1 MHDHIAICCC
11 DVSVM
16 LEGLVAPAEGLDHL
30 MVVVVDLAPQILED
44 LVLVMEV
51 AEDSA
56 HQMEEEVLVDPVMEA
71 LEVPVVD
78 SGTVDLEGDLGSEA
92 AAAQKVYISQ
102 LIQIISIS
110 SQFHWKKIGLPS
122 EKANCDITHSH

>member
-16 LEGLVAPAEGLDHL
+16 LEGLVAPVEGLDHL
-30 MVVVVDLAPQILED
+30 MVVVDLAPQILED

-92 AAAQKVYISQ
+92 AAAQKVYITVYSDHFN
-102 LIQIISIS
+102 IISIP
-110 SQFHWKKIGLPS
+110 L
-122 EKANCDITHSH
+122 EKNRFTK

>member
-16 LEGLVAPAEGLDHL
+16 LEGLVAAVEGLDHP
-30 MVVVVDLAPQILED
+30 MVVVVDLAPQILEG

-78 SGTVDLEGDLGSEA
+78 LGTVDLEGDLGSEA
-92 AAAQKVYISQ
+92 AAAQKVYITVNSDHFN
-102 LIQIISIS
+102 IISIP
-110 SQFHWKKIGLPS
+110 L
-122 EKANCDITHSH
+122 EKNRFTK

>member
-16 LEGLVAPAEGLDHL
+16 LEGLVALVEGLDHP
-30 MVVVVDLAPQILED
+30 MVVVDLAPQILED

-92 AAAQKVYISQ
+92 AAAAQKVYITVY
-102 LIQIISIS
+102 LHHFNIISNP
-110 SQFHWKKIGLPS
+110 L
-122 EKANCDITHSH
+122 EKNRFTK

>member
-78 SGTVDLEGDLGSEA
+78 SGSVDLEGDLGSEA
-92 AAAQKVYISQ
+92 AAAAQKVYITVYFDHFN
-102 LIQIISIS
+102 IISIP
-110 SQFHWKKIGLPS
+110 L
-122 EKANCDITHSH
+122 EKNRFTK

>member
-16 LEGLVAPAEGLDHL
+16 LEGLVAPVEGLDHP
-30 MVVVVDLAPQILED
+30 MVVVDLAPQILED

-92 AAAQKVYISQ
+92 AAAAAQKVYITVYLHHFNII
-102 LIQIISIS
+102 LIP
-110 SQFHWKKIGLPS
+110 L
-122 EKANCDITHSH
+122 EKNRFTK

>member
-16 LEGLVAPAEGLDHL
+16 LEGLVAPVEGLDHP

-92 AAAQKVYISQ
+92 AAAAAQKVYITVY
-102 LIQIISIS
+102 LHHFNIISNP
-110 SQFHWKKIGLPS
+110 L
-122 EKANCDITHSH
+122 EKNRFTK

>member
-1 MHDHIAICCC
+1 
-11 DVSVM
+11 M
-16 LEGLVAPAEGLDHL
+16 LEGLVAPVEGLDHL
-30 MVVVVDLAPQILED
+30 MVVVDLAPQILEDLVLVMEVVVDSAPQILED

-56 HQMEEEVLVDPVMEA
+56 HQMEKEVLVDPVMEA

-92 AAAQKVYISQ
+92 AAAQKVYITVY
-102 LIQIISIS
+102 LDHFNIIAIP
-110 SQFHWKKIGLPS
+110 L
-122 EKANCDITHSH
+122 EKNRFTK